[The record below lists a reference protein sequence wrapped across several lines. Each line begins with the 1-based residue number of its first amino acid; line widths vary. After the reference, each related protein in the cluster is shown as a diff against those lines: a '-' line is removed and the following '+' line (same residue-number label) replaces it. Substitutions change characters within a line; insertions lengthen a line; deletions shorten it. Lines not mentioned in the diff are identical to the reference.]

1 MNDLKDFDN
10 NIAKIT
16 IEQWQRLFKLI
27 PVISRTKNFGKISPI
42 RKTQEGYF
50 TLAYIQPSP
59 IVQRFQSTV
68 YEIGIILDFD
78 WAHWDEGK
86 KILANPKTDFN
97 KLDIKTLC
105 MLITTIVRN
114 DRFCEGSLVDAF
126 EDGTMLRLLKA
137 LKINWYQINIQLN
150 YFIVVSY

>member
-1 MNDLKDFDN
+1 MNELKDFEK
-10 NIAKIT
+10 NIIQIT
-16 IEQWQRLFKLI
+16 KAQWQELFKLI
-27 PVISRTKNFGKISPI
+27 PIISRTKNFGKISPI

-50 TLAYIQPSP
+50 TLAYIQPSV
-59 IVQRFQSTV
+59 IVQRFQGTV
-68 YEIGIILDFD
+68 YEIGIMLDFD

-137 LKINWYQINIQLN
+137 LKEKVNN
-150 YFIVVSY
+150 